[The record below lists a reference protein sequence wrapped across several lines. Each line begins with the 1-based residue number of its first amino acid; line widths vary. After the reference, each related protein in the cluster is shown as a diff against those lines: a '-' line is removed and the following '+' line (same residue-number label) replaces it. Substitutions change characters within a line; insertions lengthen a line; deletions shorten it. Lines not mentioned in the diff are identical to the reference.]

1 MLLRLTTIIPGTD
14 TTGINLLYAVSP
26 YGWVKVT
33 GKVTGSSKDLLL
45 AKGIKLVV

>member
-14 TTGINLLYAVSP
+14 TGTNLLYAVSP
-26 YGWVKVT
+26 YGCVKVT
-33 GKVTGSSKDLLL
+33 GKVTGSSRDLLL